1 MKSFGWLIA
10 IIVLLVAVSCT
21 AEPQV
26 TVQGVSFTQEQLDQG
41 QQVYTQYCASC
52 HGTNGEGQFPN
63 APNQPDATGR
73 IGAPPHN
80 GAGHTWHHGDKML
93 IRYVREGGISLSDP
107 VNFYPMPAFGD
118 QLSDDE
124 IIAVLGYIKTMW
136 DGEQRVRQQQVTEVE
151 DGG

>member
-1 MKSFGWLIA
+1 MNLFRWLI
-10 IIVLLVAVSCT
+10 IIVILFTLMACSS
-21 AEPQV
+21 EPQI
-26 TVQGVSFTQEQLDQG
+26 TVQGVNLTQDQLDQG

-52 HGTNGEGQFPN
+52 HGANGEGQFPA

-80 GAGHTWHHGDKML
+80 GNGHTWHHGDAML
-93 IRYVREGGISLSDP
+93 IRYVREGGISLTDP

-124 IIAVLGYIKTMW
+124 IVAVLGYIKTLW
-136 DGEQRVRQQQVTEVE
+136 NDEQLTRQQMASEAE
-151 DGG
+151 EGE